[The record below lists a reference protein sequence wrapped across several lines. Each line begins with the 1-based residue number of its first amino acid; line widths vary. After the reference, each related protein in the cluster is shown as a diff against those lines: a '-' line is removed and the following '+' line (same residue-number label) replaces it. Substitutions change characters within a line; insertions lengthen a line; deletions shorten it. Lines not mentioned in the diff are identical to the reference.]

1 MRSIKDRILAAAL
14 AAALA
19 LGCMSAALAAETA
32 TATNMRLT
40 KTEGTVTI
48 TNSSGRGVSIL
59 KNLLL
64 RSGYRIQ
71 TEKSSYAWIS
81 LDGTKLVKTDA
92 VSDVEVRK
100 SGKKLEVLVNEGSLF
115 FDVTEPL
122 KDDESLNIRTS
133 TLVAGIRGTCG
144 VVKIVDE
151 NTSRLSVLEGTVH
164 VSVADP
170 VTGETRTGTVTAGE
184 TALCSVLPEND
195 TGSICVIETDAVRA
209 GDVDGFV
216 LVEAA
221 ADETLQ
227 TRILE
232 GSGLDLTE
240 EDPAERL
247 GRDQAAVEEKLRE
260 AAARAEA
267 QAAQTGAQADDEV
280 SVPVWTMPRAEEAD
294 HPIPTPPRTGGSS
307 GGSGGSGGGG
317 GSQPSPSPVPSESP
331 SPSPDPSESPDPSP
345 DPSESPSPSPVPSE
359 SPDPSPDPSESPS
372 PSPDPSESP
381 SPSPDPSESPDP
393 SPSPSESA
401 APTYTVMFDA
411 NGGTV
416 TPAAAQTG
424 TGSKLTG
431 LPTPT
436 TSETGKVFGGWY
448 TAASGGTRVIADQ
461 VYTADTTLY
470 AHWVGVAWDYDPGT
484 KKLTIKGTGMMED
497 IEGYVSNYPSD
508 LSIPWSAYISDI
520 ETVVIESGVSTIA
533 RSGFEGCTSLTSV
546 SIPTGVRVIDSS
558 AFNGCSGLTSI
569 AIPSTVD
576 DIGNNV
582 FNGCTGLTSVT
593 VPAAS
598 ALGTNIF
605 YGCTSL
611 GSVTFTSG
619 LTAINDGMFQ
629 NCTSLT
635 SVEIPSGVT
644 GIGYSAFSGCTALTS
659 VEIPSGVTTIGNRAF
674 YNCKVL
680 PSVNIPA
687 TVTAIGDEAF
697 SGCSVLNNV
706 TIPTTVT
713 RIGSKAF
720 SSCWALTSIELPTGL
735 TTLGESAFDGCQEL
749 AGAITIP
756 GDVTIIN
763 NYTFRGCQK
772 LTSVT
777 ISENVTGIGQSVFS
791 SCTGLKTVTLPSSIT
806 SIGESAFFGC
816 TGLTTVTYGGTE
828 AQWNAITIGTGN
840 TSLKNKITGITND
853 THTYSYAPVTSPAR
867 LLARGAAPDYTGA
880 PLLASLS
887 LVPTAPADTPV
898 YTDVPADAWYAE
910 AAAWCRDRGL
920 MVGTSG
926 SAFSPED
933 SMTRAMMAVVLHRL
947 AGSPGDHQA
956 AFPDVA
962 GDAWYAG
969 AVSWAGDQKL
979 MIGYSDGN
987 FGPDDPVT
995 HAQVNLIFRRY
1006 SGDPTVQAVSGDT
1019 PNAPATRAELAAAL
1033 MKFDGGQTLPPGT
1046 LSEYSVMDLRC
1057 APSGLALAEDGSLL
1071 VTDTYSKRIWQV
1083 KNRSAEVYAGGGT
1096 AEGLYGQSVGGYR
1109 DAGLTDSWFG
1119 EPWAIAP
1126 FLDGWAVTDAS
1137 NHVVRLIQNG
1147 RVRTLN
1153 GASTEG
1159 LETAKNGVIF
1169 HRPTGL
1175 AADDQGNLYI
1185 SDTFSGAVRRVT
1197 PQGGVTTV
1205 AAGLT
1210 EPMGLCWSAGALY
1223 IAETGANRVMK
1234 LEDNKLTV
1242 LAGSGQEG
1250 AEDGRADR
1258 ASFSSPQGVAVGEDG
1273 SVYVAD
1279 TCNSAI
1285 RQVKDGTVTTLAVR
1299 AMETTDPGLVSPTGL
1314 LVRGDRLYISD
1325 PFAGKVFV
1333 YQLR

>member
-1 MRSIKDRILAAAL
+1 MRSIKDRVLAAAL
-14 AAALA
+14 SVALA
-19 LGCMSAALAAETA
+19 LGCMSTALAAETA

-92 VSDVEVRK
+92 VSDVEIRK

-144 VVKIVDE
+144 IVKTVDE

-170 VTGETRTGTVTAGE
+170 VTGETKTGTVTAGE
-184 TALCSVLPEND
+184 TALCAIRPENGA
-195 TGSICVIETDAVRA
+195 GSICVIETDAVRA
-209 GDVDGFV
+209 GEVDGFV

-227 TRILE
+227 ARILE

-247 GRDQAAVEEKLRE
+247 GRDQAAVEEELQ
-260 AAARAEA
+260 AVAARTEE
-267 QAAQTGAQADDEV
+267 QAARSGVQADDEV
-280 SVPVWTMPRAEEAD
+280 SVPVWTMPRAEKTD

-307 GGSGGSGGGG
+307 SGSGGGGG
-317 GSQPSPSPVPSESP
+317 GSQPSPSPAPSESP
-331 SPSPDPSESPDPSP
+331 SPSPDPS
-345 DPSESPSPSPVPSE
+345 
-359 SPDPSPDPSESPS
+359 
-372 PSPDPSESP
+372 
-381 SPSPDPSESPDP
+381 
-393 SPSPSESA
+393 PSPSESA
-401 APTYTVMFDA
+401 TPTYTVTFDA

-416 TPAAAQTG
+416 TPTAAQTG

-448 TAASGGTRVIADQ
+448 TAASGGTRVEADR
-461 VYTADTTLY
+461 VYTENTTLY
-470 AHWVGVAWDYDPGT
+470 AHWSTIGYTYDAASKT
-484 KKLTIKGTGMMED
+484 LTIQGSGRMES
-497 IEGYVSNYPSD
+497 IEGYDDDAIAPSV
-508 LSIPWSAYISDI
+508 PWSAHTSEV
-520 ETVVIESGVSTIA
+520 ETVVIGNGVTNISA
-533 RSGFEGCTSLTSV
+533 GAFENCTNLTSV
-546 SIPTGVRVIDSS
+546 TIPDSVTMINRH
-558 AFNGCSGLTSI
+558 AF
-569 AIPSTVD
+569 
-576 DIGNNV
+576 
-582 FNGCTGLTSVT
+582 FGCTGLTGITLPDSLGLIDLGAFSGCTGLTRVDLPTGVREIQNGAFSGCTNLTSINIPVGVTTMGTGIFSGCTGLQTVTNSSSVT
-593 VPAAS
+593 TIGES
-598 ALGTNIF
+598 
-605 YGCTSL
+605 
-611 GSVTFTSG
+611 
-619 LTAINDGMFQ
+619 MF
-629 NCTSLT
+629 
-635 SVEIPSGVT
+635 E
-644 GIGYSAFSGCTALTS
+644 GCTALTS
-659 VEIPSGVTTIGNRAF
+659 VEIPTTVTTIGNRAF

-687 TVTAIGDEAF
+687 TVTSIGSEAFKSCWALASIALPTDLETLGSEAF
-697 SGCSVLNNV
+697 SGCDKLAGTV
-706 TIPTTVT
+706 TIPGGVKTV
-713 RIGSKAF
+713 GSKAF
-720 SSCWALTSIELPTGL
+720 FGCKITAV
-735 TTLGESAFDGCQEL
+735 TLESGVEEIGASAF
-749 AGAITIP
+749 I
-756 GDVTIIN
+756 
-763 NYTFRGCQK
+763 
-772 LTSVT
+772 
-777 ISENVTGIGQSVFS
+777 
-791 SCTGLKTVTLPSSIT
+791 SCTSLNAVTLPT
-806 SIGESAFFGC
+806 TLKTIGESAFFGC

-867 LLARGAAPDYTGA
+867 LMARGAAPDYTGA

-898 YTDVPADAWYAE
+898 YTDIPADAWYAE

-920 MVGTSG
+920 MVGTGG

-956 AFPDVA
+956 AYPDVA

-969 AVSWAGDQKL
+969 AVSWARDQKL
-979 MIGYSDGN
+979 MIGYPNGN

-995 HAQVNLIFRRY
+995 HAQVDLIFQRY

-1019 PNAPATRAELAAAL
+1019 PNALTTRAELAAAL
-1033 MKFDGGQTLPPGT
+1033 MKFGGGQLLPPGT

-1083 KNRSAEVYAGGGT
+1083 KSRSAEVYAGGET

-1119 EPWAIAP
+1119 EPWAIAS

-1169 HRPTGL
+1169 HHPTGL
-1175 AADDQGNLYI
+1175 AADDQGNLYV

-1197 PQGGVTTV
+1197 PQGSVTTV

-1273 SVYVAD
+1273 SIYVAD

-1285 RQVKDGTVTTLAVR
+1285 RQVKDGTVTTLAIR

-1314 LVRGDRLYISD
+1314 LVRDDRLYISD
-1325 PFAGKVFV
+1325 PFARKVFV